1 MNILILESNMFFL
14 HGMMAILTKNGHNVT
29 GCLKLTSFYQQV
41 NKKYNFLIVDADLMK
56 NKMLDMLNQMSCNP
70 IEQKNV
76 IATVENYS
84 KKIPNFLVKAVLRK
98 PFDSEILL
106 NCINS

>member
-29 GCLKLTSFYQQV
+29 GCLKLTSFYQQT
-41 NKKYNFLIVDADLMK
+41 NKNYNLLIVDADLMRK
-56 NKMLDMLNQMSCNP
+56 KMFDMLNQMSCNP

-76 IATVENYS
+76 IATVESYR
-84 KKIPNFLVKAVLRK
+84 KKIPNFLVKAVLQK
-98 PFDSEILL
+98 PFDSKILL
-106 NCINS
+106 DCVNS